1 MAFKKLWRLLT
12 YPINLRKG
20 MIDLTERVAKLEYRA
35 FNRRFY
41 AIQQIA
47 EYLISAQLP
56 GDYAEFGV
64 SQGTTFAHAFHHIAG
79 FFEHMKFYAF
89 DSFEGLPKPD
99 GIDAVNGYT
108 SNFHEQEFSCTEEEF
123 LENMAAAGVD
133 LDKVITVKGW
143 FDESLMP
150 ADTDR
155 HGLEKV
161 AAAWVDCDLYKSTV
175 PVLNF
180 LTSRLSTG
188 SVIAFDDWRCFR
200 NQPDFGEQRAVSEWL
215 AQNPHIKLRELFTY
229 GWYGMVFTVHLE
241 KESSG

>member
-1 MAFKKLWRLLT
+1 
-12 YPINLRKG
+12 
-20 MIDLTERVAKLEYRA
+20 
-35 FNRRFY
+35 
-41 AIQQIA
+41 
-47 EYLISAQLP
+47 
-56 GDYAEFGV
+56 
-64 SQGTTFAHAFHHIAG
+64 
-79 FFEHMKFYAF
+79 
-89 DSFEGLPKPD
+89 
-99 GIDAVNGYT
+99 
-108 SNFHEQEFSCTEEEF
+108 
-123 LENMAAAGVD
+123 
-133 LDKVITVKGW
+133 
-143 FDESLMP
+143 MP